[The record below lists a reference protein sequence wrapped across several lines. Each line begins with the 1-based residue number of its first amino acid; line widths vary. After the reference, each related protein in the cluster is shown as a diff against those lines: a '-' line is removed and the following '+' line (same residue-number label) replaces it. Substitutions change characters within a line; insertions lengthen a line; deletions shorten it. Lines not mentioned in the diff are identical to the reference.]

1 MKGFHLVDL
10 SKPVHHVK
18 HFLKKHIKYPKRGDQ
33 LTHQNVM
40 EHIGHH
46 EMPHGRHRISVHH
59 HEGQHE
65 YYDQEF
71 GSHDEAQNHVKT
83 NFKFLDAFPKTKEH
97 IKQEFTNVAKE
108 FGGHFK
114 EEFKKR
120 EPLAVEAI
128 HSIKNKELT
137 PKAKEYVKEKA
148 PLAVEAVHSIKN
160 KELTPKAKEYVKEKA
175 PLISETAN
183 LAKHAYEKGMSA
195 EFGAKAAQHVGKVA
209 ENLGAPKTSEVANL
223 IGEGISAYTESRL
236 PEYIQ
241 HKVAPY
247 VQRTAEQFKLPGV
260 SAAAGAY
267 SEGGISG
274 LAKHVGGALLDRFT
288 SAFETV

>member
-148 PLAVEAVHSIKN
+148 PL
-160 KELTPKAKEYVKEKA
+160 
-175 PLISETAN
+175 ISETAN